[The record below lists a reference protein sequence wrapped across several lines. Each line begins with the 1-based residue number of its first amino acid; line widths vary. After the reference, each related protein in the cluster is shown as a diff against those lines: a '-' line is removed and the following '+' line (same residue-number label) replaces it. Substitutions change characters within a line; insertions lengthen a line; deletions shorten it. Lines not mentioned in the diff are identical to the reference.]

1 MDQQPTSTTRGFS
14 LRSIAKRVSR
24 SSSSSSSNN
33 NNKKKA
39 STSASSQLQHTG
51 TAEPPLI
58 RCDPEVSLSLILL
71 MESLER
77 TKPETIDD
85 QKVNRA
91 AVHEIWL

>member
-24 SSSSSSSNN
+24 SSSSNN

-51 TAEPPLI
+51 TVEPPLI